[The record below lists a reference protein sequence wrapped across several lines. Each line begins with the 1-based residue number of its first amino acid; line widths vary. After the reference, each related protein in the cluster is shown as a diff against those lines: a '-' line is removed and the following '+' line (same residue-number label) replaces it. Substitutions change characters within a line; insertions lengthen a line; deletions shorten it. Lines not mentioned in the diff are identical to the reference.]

1 VYAAYRLN
9 RPDFSGDHRDRLA
22 LLYSVSPALHPSL
35 FWIGQS
41 FRDFSMRKVKSFVIV
56 LLTLGALLTAGFAE
70 ARYAAIMIDAENGN
84 VLHEIDAAHPWYPA
98 SLTKVMTLY
107 MTFEALTQGR
117 IGLHDSMTAS
127 YHASRQPQSKLGL
140 RAGETLTVEEAI
152 LAVITRSANDAAVVL
167 GEHLGG
173 TEDTFA
179 TQMTAK
185 ARQLGMYNTRFM
197 NATGLP
203 NNLQV
208 TTSRDLALL
217 AWKIM
222 KNFPN
227 YYPYFASHG
236 FSFKGREL
244 HGINKFTARYPG
256 AEGMKTG
263 FTCGSGFNLMSSAMQ
278 NGKRLIGIIL
288 GGSTSAERYQ
298 LMMNMM
304 DAGFSNR
311 YGNGSYR
318 NISTM
323 TASAAG
329 DPPYQLDCGNHHGIQ
344 VASAAGDGNYQRV
357 VNRRPAAKHYR
368 TQKRLRTA
376 SGYHRLAAGKQAA
389 PKAAAKR
396 GSTGQI
402 KSTKSKRS
410 SVKQAALKN
419 AATKKKTAK
428 SVASRK
434 TVKQTKKSK

>member
-1 VYAAYRLN
+1 M
-9 RPDFSGDHRDRLA
+9 S
-22 LLYSVSPALHPSL
+22 
-35 FWIGQS
+35 
-41 FRDFSMRKVKSFVIV
+41 KVKSFFIV
-56 LLTLGALLTAGFAE
+56 LLAFGALLTAGSAS
-70 ARYAAIMIDAENGN
+70 ARYAAIMIDAETGN
-84 VLHEIDAAHPWYPA
+84 VLHEIDATRPWYPA

-107 MTFEALTQGR
+107 MTFEALTTGR
-117 IGLHDSMTAS
+117 IGLHDRISAS

-173 TEDTFA
+173 TEEAFA
-179 TQMTAK
+179 AQMTDK
-185 ARQLGMYNTRFM
+185 ARQLGMYNSRFM

-208 TTSRDLALL
+208 TTSRDLAVL

-227 YYPYFASHG
+227 YYPYFSSHG
-236 FSFKGREL
+236 FFFKGREL
-244 HGINKFTARYPG
+244 RGINKFTARYPG

-311 YGNGSYR
+311 YGDGSYR
-318 NISTM
+318 NVNTM
-323 TASAAG
+323 TASLG
-329 DPPYQLDCGNHHGIQ
+329 GEPPYQLDCGNHNGIQ
-344 VASAAGDGNYQRV
+344 VASAAGDGNYRA
-357 VNRRPAAKHYR
+357 VNKRHIAKHYR
-368 TQKRLRTA
+368 SHKRARTA
-376 SGYHRLAAGKQAA
+376 SGYHRLAGGKIRTGKQVIGKRSVKHKGKIA
-389 PKAAAKR
+389 KNKR
-396 GSTGQI
+396 GGVV
-402 KSTKSKRS
+402 R
-410 SVKQAALKN
+410 VA
-419 AATKKKTAK
+419 KKTAK
-428 SVASRK
+428 SAGSRK
-434 TVKQTKKSK
+434 IVKKR

>member
-1 VYAAYRLN
+1 
-9 RPDFSGDHRDRLA
+9 
-22 LLYSVSPALHPSL
+22 
-35 FWIGQS
+35 
-41 FRDFSMRKVKSFVIV
+41 MRKVKSFIIV
-56 LLTLGALLTAGFAE
+56 LLTFGALLTAGTAD
-70 ARYAAIMIDAENGN
+70 ARYAAILIDAENGN
-84 VLHEIDAAHPWYPA
+84 VLHEIDATHPWYPA

-107 MTFEALTQGR
+107 MAFEALAQGR
-117 IGLHDSMTAS
+117 IGLHDGMSAS

-173 TEDTFA
+173 TEEAFA
-179 TQMTAK
+179 GQMTAK

-208 TTSRDLALL
+208 TTSRDLAIL

-244 HGINKFTARYPG
+244 RGINKFTARYPG

-263 FTCGSGFNLMSSAMQ
+263 FTCGSGFNLMSSALQ

-311 YGNGSYR
+311 YGDGSYR
-318 NISTM
+318 NIDMM

-329 DPPYQLDCGNHHGIQ
+329 EPPYQLDCGNHHGIQ
-344 VASAAGDGNYQRV
+344 VASAAGDGNYHRV
-357 VNRRPAAKHYR
+357 VNSRPAAKHYR
-368 TQKRLRTA
+368 AHKRLRAA
-376 SGYHRLAAGKQAA
+376 SGYHRLTAAQ
-389 PKAAAKR
+389 KAAAKR
-396 GSTGQI
+396 GSPSRAKAAQ
-402 KSTKSKRS
+402 SKRG
-410 SVKQAALKN
+410 SVTRTAQKTAA
-419 AATKKKTAK
+419 AKKKAVK
-428 SVASRK
+428 PAASRK
-434 TVKQTKKSK
+434 TVKKTKKSK

>member
-1 VYAAYRLN
+1 MN
-9 RPDFSGDHRDRLA
+9 KIK
-22 LLYSVSPALHPSL
+22 SL
-35 FWIGQS
+35 F
-41 FRDFSMRKVKSFVIV
+41 VI
-56 LLTLGALLTAGFAE
+56 LLALGALLTAGAAH

-84 VLHEIDAAHPWYPA
+84 VLHEIDATHPWYPA

-107 MTFEALTQGR
+107 MTFEALSTGR
-117 IGLHDSMTAS
+117 IGLHDTMTAS

-173 TEDTFA
+173 SEEGFA

-185 ARQLGMYNTRFM
+185 AHQLGMYSSRFM

-203 NNLQV
+203 NNFQV
-208 TTSRDLALL
+208 TTPRDLAVL

-227 YYPYFASHG
+227 YYPYFSSHG
-236 FSFKGREL
+236 FFFKGREL
-244 HGINKFTARYPG
+244 RGINKFTARYPG

-278 NGKRLIGIIL
+278 NGKRLIGVVM
-288 GGSTSAERYQ
+288 GGMTSAERYQ

-311 YGNGSYR
+311 YGDGSYR

-323 TASAAG
+323 TASSG
-329 DPPYQLDCGNHHGIQ
+329 GEPPYQLDCGNRGGIQ
-344 VASAAGDGNYQRV
+344 VASAAGDSNDRQPTYH
-357 VNRRPAAKHYR
+357 RPAAQHHR
-368 TQKRLRTA
+368 AHKRASSA
-376 SGYHRLAAGKQAA
+376 SGYHRLAAGHTRTSK
-389 PKAAAKR
+389 KALGKRGAKHSVTVAKNKRGGVTRVAKR
-396 GSTGQI
+396 ATRTNTKSAKSSVARKTGKKRS
-402 KSTKSKRS
+402 KST
-410 SVKQAALKN
+410 
-419 AATKKKTAK
+419 
-428 SVASRK
+428 
-434 TVKQTKKSK
+434 

>member
-1 VYAAYRLN
+1 
-9 RPDFSGDHRDRLA
+9 
-22 LLYSVSPALHPSL
+22 
-35 FWIGQS
+35 
-41 FRDFSMRKVKSFVIV
+41 MRKVKSFIIV
-56 LLTLGALLTAGFAE
+56 LLTFGALLTAGTAD
-70 ARYAAIMIDAENGN
+70 ARYAAILIDAENGN
-84 VLHEIDAAHPWYPA
+84 VLHEIDATHPWYPA

-107 MTFEALTQGR
+107 MAFEALAQGR
-117 IGLHDSMTAS
+117 IGLHDGMSAS

-173 TEDTFA
+173 TEEAFA
-179 TQMTAK
+179 GQMTAK

-208 TTSRDLALL
+208 TTSRDLAIL

-244 HGINKFTARYPG
+244 RGINKFTARYPG

-263 FTCGSGFNLMSSAMQ
+263 FTCGSGFNLMSSALQ

-311 YGNGSYR
+311 YGDGSYR
-318 NISTM
+318 NISMM

-329 DPPYQLDCGNHHGIQ
+329 EPPYQLDCGNHPGVQ
-344 VASAAGDGNYQRV
+344 VASAAGDGNYHRV

-368 TQKRLRTA
+368 AHKRLRAA
-376 SGYHRLAAGKQAA
+376 SGYHRLTAAQ
-389 PKAAAKR
+389 KAAAKR
-396 GSTGQI
+396 GSPSRAKAAQ
-402 KSTKSKRS
+402 SKHS
-410 SVKQAALKN
+410 SVTRTA
-419 AATKKKTAK
+419 KKTAAAKKKAVK
-428 SVASRK
+428 SAANRK
-434 TVKQTKKSK
+434 TVKKTKKSK

>member
-1 VYAAYRLN
+1 
-9 RPDFSGDHRDRLA
+9 
-22 LLYSVSPALHPSL
+22 
-35 FWIGQS
+35 
-41 FRDFSMRKVKSFVIV
+41 MRKVKSFVIV
-56 LLTLGALLTAGFAE
+56 LLTFGVLLTAGAAQ
-70 ARYAAIMIDAENGN
+70 ARYAAILIDAENGN
-84 VLHEIDAAHPWYPA
+84 VLHEIDATRSWYPA

-107 MTFEALTQGR
+107 MTFEALAQGR
-117 IGLHDSMTAS
+117 IGLHDRMTAS

-173 TEDTFA
+173 TEDAFA
-179 TQMTAK
+179 VQMTAK

-208 TTSRDLALL
+208 TTSRDLAVL

-236 FSFKGREL
+236 FFFKGHEL

-298 LMMNMM
+298 LMMSMM

-311 YGNGSYR
+311 YGDGSYR
-318 NISTM
+318 NIGMM

-329 DPPYQLDCGNHHGIQ
+329 DPPYQLDCGNHRGIQ
-344 VASAAGDGNYQRV
+344 VASAAGDGGYHRA

-368 TQKRLRTA
+368 SHKQVRAA
-376 SGYHRLAAGKQAA
+376 SGYRRLTAGKQVAR
-389 PKAAAKR
+389 KAAAKR
-396 GSTGQI
+396 GSSGRVKASQ
-402 KSTKSKRS
+402 SKRG
-410 SVKQAALKN
+410 SVTRTAKKT
-419 AATKKKTAK
+419 AATKG
-428 SVASRK
+428 K
-434 TVKQTKKSK
+434 TVKSAAGKKTVKKSKKSK

>member
-1 VYAAYRLN
+1 
-9 RPDFSGDHRDRLA
+9 
-22 LLYSVSPALHPSL
+22 
-35 FWIGQS
+35 
-41 FRDFSMRKVKSFVIV
+41 MRKVKSFVIV
-56 LLTLGALLTAGFAE
+56 LLTFGALLAAGAAH
-70 ARYAAIMIDAENGN
+70 ARHAAILIDAENGN
-84 VLHEIDAAHPWYPA
+84 VLHEIDATHPWYPA

-107 MTFEALTQGR
+107 MAFEALAQGR
-117 IGLHDSMTAS
+117 IGLHDGMTAS

-140 RAGETLTVEEAI
+140 RAGEILTVEEAI

-173 TEDTFA
+173 TEEAFA
-179 TQMTAK
+179 GQMTAK

-203 NNLQV
+203 NDLQV
-208 TTSRDLALL
+208 TTSRDLAVL

-222 KNFPN
+222 KHFPN

-236 FSFKGREL
+236 FFFKGREL

-263 FTCGSGFNLMSSAMQ
+263 FTCGSGFNLMSSALQ

-311 YGNGSYR
+311 YGDGSYR
-318 NISTM
+318 NIGMM
-323 TASAAG
+323 TASASG
-329 DPPYQLDCGNHHGIQ
+329 EPPYQLDCGKHPGIQ
-344 VASAAGDGNYQRV
+344 AASAAGDGNYHRV
-357 VNRRPAAKHYR
+357 VDRQPAAKHYR
-368 TQKRLRTA
+368 AHKPLRTA

-389 PKAAAKR
+389 QKAAAKR
-396 GSTGQI
+396 NAPAVRAKTAPG
-402 KSTKSKRS
+402 KRS
-410 SVKQAALKN
+410 GVTRTAQKTAV
-419 AATKKKTAK
+419 TKKKTVKPA
-428 SVASRK
+428 ASQK
-434 TVKQTKKSK
+434 TVKKTKKSK

>member
-1 VYAAYRLN
+1 M
-9 RPDFSGDHRDRLA
+9 S
-22 LLYSVSPALHPSL
+22 
-35 FWIGQS
+35 
-41 FRDFSMRKVKSFVIV
+41 KVKSFFIV
-56 LLTLGALLTAGFAE
+56 LLAFGAVLMTDSAS

-84 VLHEIDAAHPWYPA
+84 VLHEINATQPWYPA

-107 MTFEALTQGR
+107 MTFEALTTGR
-117 IGLHDSMTAS
+117 IRLHDSISAS

-152 LAVITRSANDAAVVL
+152 FAVITRSANDAAVVL

-173 TEDTFA
+173 TEEAFA
-179 TQMTAK
+179 AQMTAK

-222 KNFPN
+222 SNFPN
-227 YYPYFASHG
+227 YYPYFASPG
-236 FSFKGREL
+236 FVFKGHEL

-278 NGKRLIGIIL
+278 NGKRLIGVIL

-298 LMMNMM
+298 LMTNMM

-311 YGNGSYR
+311 YGDGAYR
-318 NISTM
+318 NINSM
-323 TASAAG
+323 TASIG
-329 DPPYQLDCGNHHGIQ
+329 GEPPYQLDCGNHNGIQ
-344 VASAAGDGNYQRV
+344 VASAGGDSNN
-357 VNRRPAAKHYR
+357 NRHAVSKRPETKHYR
-368 TQKRLRTA
+368 SHKRVRTN
-376 SGYHRLAAGKQAA
+376 SGYHRL
-389 PKAAAKR
+389 
-396 GSTGQI
+396 STGKVQSGKKAI
-402 KSTKSKRS
+402 TKKSTKRNVTAAKNKR
-410 SVKQAALKN
+410 AG
-419 AATKKKTAK
+419 ATRVAKKTTSTKTKTVKA
-428 SVASRK
+428 SASRK
-434 TVKQTKKSK
+434 TVKKSKKTTT